1 MVSAREEN
9 SAEIHAFTKLLSPAW
24 CVLFYLVSDCS
35 NIYIKLRRKH
45 KHVPDHY
52 GWSRKT
58 KLSKTDPAMP
68 LAHLM
73 AWLDAQVVLVCEGL
87 CSVLSLNPR
96 TVLKAELGLKALTPL
111 IHSHEL

>member
-1 MVSAREEN
+1 M
-9 SAEIHAFTKLLSPAW
+9 
-24 CVLFYLVSDCS
+24 
-35 NIYIKLRRKH
+35 
-45 KHVPDHY
+45 PDHY

-58 KLSKTDPAMP
+58 KLSKTDLAMA

-73 AWLDAQVVLVCEGL
+73 VWLDAQVVLVCEGL